1 MVHSTVRRVIA
12 ALVAGAALWAV
23 GGGVAAGQG
32 GERVV
37 EFFSLL
43 RVEEDGDLYVEESIT
58 YDFAG
63 NQRHGIFR
71 FIRDRLRYEPDD
83 RVGGVNYDR
92 VYPVSVVSVESPSGA
107 PADIDVTT
115 SDPFTTIR
123 IGDPDRTITGVHTY
137 TISYRVEAV
146 LNGFDD
152 HVELYWNALGS
163 QWEVPVETARVR
175 VETPATISD
184 TACFAGPVGSS
195 LPCGSAAADGASAT
209 FSSAGLGPGQDLTV
223 VVAIPTGAVPAP
235 VPRLE
240 ERWSFQRA
248 FSLTPVTVA
257 GSAGLLLASVGGVM
271 ALGWKAGRDR
281 RFVGS
286 PVDVVFG
293 TDSGQ
298 EQQVPLME
306 RPVTPV
312 EFAPPDGVRPGQVG
326 TLIDERA
333 NPLDVIA
340 TVVDLAVRGG
350 LRIDEVPKRGW
361 FGKPDWELVQLTA
374 PGNLKAYERRLYD
387 SLFQDAVN
395 GQVQVSALKNTFAT
409 RLGKVQDE
417 LYDDVVAQG
426 WFLSRPDHARV
437 KWAALG
443 LVVAGVGAGLVV
455 LAAKW
460 TRLGLLPVPLVL
472 GGLLLA
478 AASRW
483 MPRRTAKGTGA
494 LRRINGFRRFIEE
507 SEAERAQFA
516 ERKHLF
522 SEYLPYAI
530 VFGCTEKWARAFA
543 GLDDQLPEVAWYSGT
558 HGFTVSSFS
567 ESMDGFTVTTAGTL
581 SSTPAGSGS
590 SGFGGGGSSGGG
602 GGGGGGGSW

>member
-1 MVHSTVRRVIA
+1 MVPAVRRVMA
-12 ALVAGAALWAV
+12 ALAAGAAVWALA
-23 GGGVAAGQG
+23 GGVAAGQD

-37 EFFSLL
+37 EFASVL
-43 RVEEDGDLYVEESIT
+43 RVDGGGTLHVEETIT

-71 FIRDRLRYEPDD
+71 FVRDRLRYEPDD
-83 RVGGVNYDR
+83 KYDR
-92 VYPVSVVSVESPSGA
+92 VFPITVLSVGSPTGA
-107 PADIDVTT
+107 PDDVDVAR
-115 SDPFTTIR
+115 SGSYTTIR
-123 IGDPDRTITGVHTY
+123 IGDPDRTITGRHTY
-137 TISYRVEAV
+137 TISYRVEGA

-152 HVELYWNALGS
+152 HVELYWNAVGS
-163 QWEVPVETARVR
+163 RWEVPVEVARVR
-175 VETPATISD
+175 VETPAGITD
-184 TACFAGPVGSS
+184 TACFAGEVGSA
-195 LPCGSAAADGASAT
+195 LPCGSAGTDGPSAT

-223 VVAIPTGAVPAP
+223 VVAIPTGAVPDPA
-235 VPRLE
+235 PRLE
-240 ERWSFQRA
+240 ERWSLQRA
-248 FSLTPVTVA
+248 FELTPATVG
-257 GSAGLLLASVGGVM
+257 GSGALLLASVGSVV
-271 ALGWKAGRDR
+271 ALGWRAGRDR

-293 TDSGQ
+293 TDSGE
-298 EQQVPLME
+298 EQAVPLLE

-350 LRIDEVPKRGW
+350 LRIEELPKRGW

-374 PGNLKAYERRLYD
+374 PSDLKVYERRLYD
-387 SLFQDAVN
+387 SLFRDAVD
-395 GQVQVSALKNTFAT
+395 GRVKISSLKNTFAT
-409 RLGKVQDE
+409 RLGQVQDE

-426 WFLSRPDHARV
+426 WFPTRPDRV
-437 KWAALG
+437 RVRWAALG
-443 LVVAGVGAGLVV
+443 LAAAAAGAGLVFV
-455 LAAKW
+455 AARW

-478 AASRW
+478 ATSRW
-483 MPRRTAKGTGA
+483 MPHRTAKGTGT

-507 SEAERAQFA
+507 SEAERARFA
-516 ERKHLF
+516 ERRNLF
-522 SEYLPYAI
+522 SEYLPFAI
-530 VFGCTEKWARAFA
+530 VFGCAEKWTRAFA
-543 GLDDQLPEVAWYSGT
+543 GIDGEVPEVAWYSGT
-558 HGFTVSSFS
+558 HAFTASSFS

-590 SGFGGGGSSGGG
+590 SGFGGGGSSGAG